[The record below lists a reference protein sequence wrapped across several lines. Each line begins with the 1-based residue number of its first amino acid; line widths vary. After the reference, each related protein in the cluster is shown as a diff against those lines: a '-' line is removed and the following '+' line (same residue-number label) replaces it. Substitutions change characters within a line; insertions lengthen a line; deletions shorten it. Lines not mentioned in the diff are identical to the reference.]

1 MAKEKEK
8 KVEKK
13 IKLPW
18 WVIFVG
24 LPKI

>member
-1 MAKEKEK
+1 MKEKEK
-8 KVEKK
+8 KAEKK

-24 LPKI
+24 IPKI

>member
-8 KVEKK
+8 KTEKK

-24 LPKI
+24 IPKI